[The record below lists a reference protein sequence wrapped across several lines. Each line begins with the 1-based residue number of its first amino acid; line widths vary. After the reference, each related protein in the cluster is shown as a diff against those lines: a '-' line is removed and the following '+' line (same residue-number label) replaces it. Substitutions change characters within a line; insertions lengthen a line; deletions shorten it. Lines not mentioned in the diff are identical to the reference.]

1 MLKKFLFKVFAR
13 RHFWRYATFSE
24 VGELYA
30 AKTMRVVALNLGSG
44 FASVYLYK
52 IGYSLEFII
61 GFWALFF
68 IMKGLM
74 AVPSGIFAAKVG
86 SKKGILLANI
96 LYIPAMISLGFV
108 PDVGLPALIFSGV
121 CMGISGTLH
130 EICYFVEFSR
140 VKSMAHAGKEIGF
153 MNILEKIAIG
163 VSPVIGGLIALM
175 FGPSVTM
182 WVAGLMFVFAAAPL
196 FRTADRVEKHQR
208 IAIKGFPWKMA
219 IPSMFARVGVGF
231 DIVATSTIWGL
242 FIAIVIFPNFNNEIY
257 VVLGILASI
266 TIVVAIASSYI
277 FGKLIDNR
285 KGGLLLKTGVIA
297 DSLVHLSRAAVVS
310 PAGVVGV
317 NVTDEVAT
325 TAQAMAFTRGM
336 FDTADLSGHRVMY
349 LMGIEVMSMVGTSVA
364 CGIFLICLMLSSSM
378 EIGFRIFFV
387 ITAAAILLI
396 MTARFQ
402 LYRK

>member
-1 MLKKFLFKVFAR
+1 MLRSILTRIFAR

-24 VGELYA
+24 VAELYA
-30 AKTMRVVALNLGSG
+30 AKTMRVIALNLGAG

-52 IGYSLEFII
+52 TGYSIEFILC
-61 GFWALFF
+61 FWALFY
-68 IMKGLM
+68 IMK
-74 AVPSGIFAAKVG
+74 AFISIPAGIFAAKIG
-86 SKKGILLANI
+86 SKKGILTANI
-96 LYIPAMISLGFV
+96 LYIPAMIALGFV
-108 PDVGLPALIFSGV
+108 PEAGIPALIIAGV

-153 MNILEKIAIG
+153 MNILEKIAVG
-163 VSPVIGGLIALM
+163 VSPVIGGFIALL

-182 WVAGLMFVFAAAPL
+182 WVAGLLFIFAAAPL

-208 IAIKGFPWKMA
+208 IVIKGFPWKVAM
-219 IPSMFARVGVGF
+219 PSIYARAGVGF
-231 DIVATSTIWGL
+231 DIVATGTVWGL
-242 FIAIVIFPNFNNEIY
+242 FIAIIIFPNFNNEIY

-285 KGGLLLKTGVIA
+285 RGGMLLRVGVIA
-297 DSLVHLSRAAVVS
+297 DSLIHASRAMVTT

-317 NVTDEVAT
+317 NITDEVAT
-325 TAQAMAFTRGM
+325 TAQTMAFTRGM

-349 LMGIEVMSMVGTSVA
+349 LMGIEIMSMLGAALA
-364 CGIFLICLMLSSSM
+364 CGVLLLCLMLTNNVEVGM
-378 EIGFRIFFV
+378 RIFFV
-387 ITAAAILLI
+387 ISALAILMI
-396 MTARFQ
+396 MSARFQ

>member
-1 MLKKFLFKVFAR
+1 MLKSFLIRVFAR

-24 VGELYA
+24 VAELYV
-30 AKTMRVVALNLGSG
+30 AKTMRVIAMNLGAG

-52 IGYSLEFII
+52 IGYSVEFII

-68 IMKGLM
+68 TMRAIM
-74 AVPSGIFAAKVG
+74 AIPAGIFAAKIG

-96 LYIPAMISLGFV
+96 LYIPAMVMLGFV
-108 PDVGLPALIFSGV
+108 PEVGIPAIVITGV

-140 VKSMAHAGKEIGF
+140 VKSMVHAGKEIGF
-153 MNILEKIAIG
+153 MNILEKIAVGI
-163 VSPVIGGLIALM
+163 SPVIGGFIALI
-175 FGPSVTM
+175 FSPSVTM
-182 WVAGLMFVFAAAPL
+182 WVAGLLFVFAAVPL
-196 FRTADRVEKHQR
+196 LRTADRVEKHQR

-219 IPSMFARVGVGF
+219 LPSIYARVGVGF
-231 DIVATSTIWGL
+231 DVIATSTVWSL
-242 FIAIVIFPNFNNEIY
+242 FIAIVIFPDFNDEIY

-266 TIVVAIASSYI
+266 TVIIAIVSSYI

-285 KGGLLLKTGVIA
+285 RGGMLLRAGVIA
-297 DSLVHLSRAAVVS
+297 DSLIHVSRVAVTT

-325 TAQAMAFTRGM
+325 TAQSMAFIRGM

-349 LMGIEVMSMVGTSVA
+349 LMGIEILGMAGAALGCAVL
-364 CGIFLICLMLSSSM
+364 LICLNIADNT
-378 EIGFRIFFV
+378 EIAMRVFFA
-387 ITAAAILLI
+387 ITALMILLI

-402 LYRK
+402 LYRR

>member
-1 MLKKFLFKVFAR
+1 MLKSILTRIFAR

-24 VGELYA
+24 VAELYA
-30 AKTMRVVALNLGSG
+30 AKTMRVIALNLGSG

-52 IGYSLEFII
+52 TGYSLEFIL
-61 GFWALFF
+61 GFWALFY
-68 IMKGLM
+68 IMKAFV
-74 AVPSGIFAAKVG
+74 AVPAGIFAAKVG
-86 SKKGILLANI
+86 SKKGILVANI
-96 LYIPAMISLGFV
+96 LYIPAMIALGFV
-108 PDVGLPALIFSGV
+108 PDAGIPALIIAGV

-163 VSPVIGGLIALM
+163 VSPVIGGFIALI
-175 FGPSVTM
+175 FSPSVTM
-182 WVAGLMFVFAAAPL
+182 WTAGLLFVFAAAPL
-196 FRTADRVEKHQR
+196 FRTADRVERHQR

-219 IPSMFARVGVGF
+219 LPSMYARVGVGF
-231 DIVATSTIWGL
+231 DIVATGTVWGL
-242 FIAIVIFPNFNNEIY
+242 FIAVVIFPNFNNEIY

-285 KGGLLLKTGVIA
+285 RGGLLLRVGVIA
-297 DSLVHLSRAAVVS
+297 DSLIHVSRAAVAT

-317 NVTDEVAT
+317 NITDEVAT

-349 LMGIEVMSMVGTSVA
+349 LMGIEILSMLGASLA
-364 CGIFLICLMLSSSM
+364 CGTFLLCITLSDSI
-378 EIGFRIFFV
+378 EIGMRIFFV
-387 ITAAAILLI
+387 IAALAILLI